1 MSSACSRPA
10 STHSDAH
17 RSHADDARLASAA
30 QLTLALA
37 EQQPLSDAELQRRA
51 AIDEDAADYLLHIDD
66 WPIDVRAIELVR
78 ELCERTVA
86 TRLG

>member
-10 STHSDAH
+10 STHFDAH

-37 EQQPLSDAELQRRA
+37 GQPLSDAELRRRA

-86 TRLG
+86 PRLG

>member
-1 MSSACSRPA
+1 MSSACSGPA
-10 STHSDAH
+10 STRSDAY
-17 RSHADDARLASAA
+17 RSHADDARVASAA
-30 QLTLALA
+30 QLCPALD
-37 EQQPLSDAELQRRA
+37 EQQPLPDADLQTRA

-78 ELCERTVA
+78 ELCERTVD

>member
-37 EQQPLSDAELQRRA
+37 EQPPSDAELQRRA

-86 TRLG
+86 PRLG

>member
-1 MSSACSRPA
+1 M
-10 STHSDAH
+10 
-17 RSHADDARLASAA
+17 LIG
-30 QLTLALA
+30 LTLTTPAWPAQPNSVPALD
-37 EQQPLSDAELQRRA
+37 EQQPLPDADLRTRA

>member
-1 MSSACSRPA
+1 M
-10 STHSDAH
+10 
-17 RSHADDARLASAA
+17 LIG
-30 QLTLALA
+30 LTLTTPAWPAQPNSLSPLLNNS
-37 EQQPLSDAELQRRA
+37 PLSDAELQRRA

>member
-17 RSHADDARLASAA
+17 RSHADDASLASAA

-37 EQQPLSDAELQRRA
+37 GQPLSDAEPRRRA

-86 TRLG
+86 PRLG